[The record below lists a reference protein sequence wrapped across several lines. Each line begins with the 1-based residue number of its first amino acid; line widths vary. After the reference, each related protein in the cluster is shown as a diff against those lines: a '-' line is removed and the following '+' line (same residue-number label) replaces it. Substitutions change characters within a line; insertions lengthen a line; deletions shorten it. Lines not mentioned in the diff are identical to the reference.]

1 MQDSMA
7 EITVRAWTGHVTCV
21 KEFRAV
27 EVDAAAQYRSH
38 TAELSGFAQA
48 RCASDA
54 D

>member
-21 KEFRAV
+21 KEFRGV
-27 EVDAAAQYRSH
+27 EVHAAAQYRSH
-38 TAELSGFAQA
+38 TAEMSGFAQA
-48 RCASDA
+48 RCVSDA